1 MPETFEPMKVID
13 EASIRLAFG
22 QRGDDAIKVLN
33 DILSEYPKFNGIA
46 RGENSLKKAN
56 SEALK
61 KAKKAKEMLDKAI
74 ALINEIGET
83 HHAIY
88 DSILSTY
95 KATLMERHR
104 NDDEFQKDMERR
116 FSDLS
121 DEQKTRYG
129 VNSSEEGQLARYKT
143 CTQVNAIKYKSFE
156 LLNALDMASCAL
168 KCNFFQGKWERE
180 EKSGTKTM
188 YRSGEYVLFNRLE
201 LFWENNRLAV
211 SGMTK
216 SEFFSAVANI
226 ESRSFRRKLDFS

>member
-1 MPETFEPMKVID
+1 MPKTFEPMKVID

-22 QRGDDAIKVLN
+22 QRGDDAIKMLN

-46 RGENSLKKAN
+46 HGEYSLKKAN

-83 HHAIY
+83 HPAIY
-88 DSILSTY
+88 NSVLRTY
-95 KATLMERHR
+95 KAILIERHR
-104 NDDEFQKDMERR
+104 RDDEFQKDIERR

-121 DEQKTRYG
+121 DEQKKRYG
-129 VNSSEEGQLARYKT
+129 AKASEKGQLASYKT
-143 CTQVNAIKYKSFE
+143 INQVNALKYESFT

-168 KCNFFQGKWERE
+168 KCNFFQGKWIRGEG
-180 EKSGTKTM
+180 SGAKTL
-188 YRSGEYVLFNRLE
+188 YKSGEYALFNRLE
-201 LFWENNRLAV
+201 LFWENNRHAV

-216 SEFFSAVANI
+216 SEFLSAVANI
-226 ESRSFRRKLDFS
+226 DSRSFQRKLDFS